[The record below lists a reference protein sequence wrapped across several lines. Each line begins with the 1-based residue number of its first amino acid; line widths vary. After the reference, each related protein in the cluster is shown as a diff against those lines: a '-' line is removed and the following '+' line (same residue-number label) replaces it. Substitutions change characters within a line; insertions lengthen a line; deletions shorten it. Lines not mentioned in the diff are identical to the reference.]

1 MGTVR
6 RQMLLTMLKFFDLAV
21 MIASFLLAALPAMYE
36 SGLSVSEFF
45 SMRIKVQN
53 FALFMALL
61 IIWHIILV
69 SFSLYESRRL
79 VTRESDIMDTLSAT
93 TLCTLA
99 VGAAAMLFHIR
110 LVGAAFIVVMWGA
123 SSTVIMLS
131 RLILR
136 YFLHHIRRHG
146 HNLRH
151 VLVVGTNPRAVQFA
165 RRIESRPE
173 LGYRVIGFADVN
185 WPGLN
190 GIEGLSGK
198 RLVCDLRDIA
208 DFVRNT
214 VVDEILIALPLRSF
228 YGQAAEI
235 AALCEEQ
242 GIVVRFLPRIFN
254 LRKARSTAEDLAGDP
269 LLTLSTGP
277 LDGWPVFVKRA
288 IDLAASTALLLVL
301 SPLLLMT
308 ALLIKLTSPGPVL
321 FRQKRLGLNKRQFQI
336 CKFRTMVP
344 DAEQR
349 IGELEDLNEVSGPVF
364 KIKNDPRLTPVG
376 KFLRSTSIDE
386 LPQLVNVLKGDM
398 SLVGPRPLPLRDC
411 DGLEQDWHRRRFSV
425 RPGITCL
432 WQVNGRSSIPFEKW
446 MELDMQ
452 YIDEWSLW
460 LDFKILA
467 GTIPA
472 VLKGSGAA

>member
-1 MGTVR
+1 MSSVR
-6 RQMLLTMLKFFDLAV
+6 RQMLLTMLKFFDLSV
-21 MIASFLLAALPAMYE
+21 MVASFLLAAVPALYQ
-36 SGLSVSEFF
+36 SGLSFSESF

-53 FALFMALL
+53 FVLFMALV
-61 IIWHIILV
+61 IVWHIIFA
-69 SFSLYESRRL
+69 SFNFYESRRL
-79 VTRESDIMDTLSAT
+79 LSRESDIVDTLNAT
-93 TLCTLA
+93 SLCTLA
-99 VGAAAMLFHIR
+99 VAAAAMLFHIR
-110 LVGAAFIVVMWGA
+110 LVDVAFIVVLWGA
-123 SSTVIMLS
+123 GSTTIMLS
-131 RLILR
+131 RLALR
-136 YFLHHIRRHG
+136 YFLHSMRKRG

-151 VLVVGTNPRAVQFA
+151 ALVVGTNPRALQFVG
-165 RRIESRPE
+165 RVESRPE
-173 LGYRVIGFADVN
+173 LGYRVIGFADEK
-185 WPGLN
+185 WPGLKA
-190 GIEGLSGK
+190 IKESGK
-198 RLVCDLRDIA
+198 RLVCDLQGVA
-208 DFVRNT
+208 EFVRNT
-214 VVDEILIALPLRSF
+214 VVDEIVIALPLRSF
-228 YGQAAEI
+228 YGRAAEI
-235 AALCEEQ
+235 AVLCEEQ

-254 LRKARSTAEDLAGDP
+254 LHKARSTAEELAGYP

-288 IDLAASTALLLVL
+288 LDLVL
-301 SPLLLMT
+301 SSAILLLLSPILLMT
-308 ALLIKLTSPGPVL
+308 ALLIKLTSPGPIL
-321 FRQKRLGLNKRQFQI
+321 FRQKRVGLNKRHFWI

-344 DAEQR
+344 DAEKQ
-349 IGELEDLNEVSGPVF
+349 IAELEKLNEVSGPVF

-386 LPQLVNVLKGDM
+386 LPQLFNVLKGDM

-411 DGLEQDWHRRRFSV
+411 NGFEQDWHRRRFSV

-472 VLKGSGAA
+472 VLRGSGAA

>member
-1 MGTVR
+1 
-6 RQMLLTMLKFFDLAV
+6 MLKVFDLAV
-21 MIASFLLAALPAMYE
+21 MIASFLLAAMPAMYE

-53 FALFMALL
+53 FVLFMILL
-61 IIWHIILV
+61 IIWHIILA

-79 VTRESDIMDTLSAT
+79 LTSESDIMDTLSAT

-123 SSTVIMLS
+123 STTAIMLS

-136 YFLHHIRRHG
+136 YFLHHLRKRG

-165 RRIESRPE
+165 QRIESRPE

-185 WPGLN
+185 WPG
-190 GIEGLSGK
+190 IKAMEQSEK
-198 RLVCDLRDIA
+198 RLVCDLQGIK

-228 YGQAAEI
+228 YGQSAKI
-235 AALCEEQ
+235 AVLCEEQ

-254 LRKARSTAEDLAGDP
+254 LRRARSTAEDLAGDP

-277 LDGWPVFVKRA
+277 LDGWPVFVKRT

-321 FRQKRLGLNKRQFQI
+321 FRQKRLGLNKRQFWI

-349 IGELEDLNEVSGPVF
+349 IAELEDLNEVSGPVF
-364 KIKNDPRLTPVG
+364 KIKNDPRLIPVG

-386 LPQLVNVLKGDM
+386 LPQLFNVVKGDM

>member
-21 MIASFLLAALPAMYE
+21 MIASFLLAAVPALYE

-53 FALFMALL
+53 FVLFMALL
-61 IIWHIILV
+61 IVWHIILA
-69 SFSLYESRRL
+69 SFGLYESRRL
-79 VTRESDIMDTLSAT
+79 LTRESDIIDTLNAT
-93 TLCTLA
+93 SLCTLA

-110 LVGAAFIVVMWGA
+110 MAGVAFIVVLWGA
-123 SSTVIMLS
+123 SSTIIMLS
-131 RLILR
+131 RLVLR
-136 YFLHHIRRHG
+136 YFLHNIRRRG

-151 VLVVGTNPRAVQFA
+151 VLIVGSNVRAIQFA
-165 RRIESRPE
+165 RTIESRPE
-173 LGYRVIGFADVN
+173 FGYRVIGFADVK
-185 WPGLN
+185 WPGLK
-190 GIEGLSGK
+190 GVEGSGR
-198 RLVCDLRDIA
+198 RLVCDLQGITE
-208 DFVRNT
+208 FVRNT

-228 YGQAAEI
+228 YAQAAKI
-235 AALCEEQ
+235 AVLCEEQ
-242 GIVVRFLPRIFN
+242 GIVVRFLPGIFN
-254 LRKARSTAEDLAGDP
+254 LRKARSTAEELAGDP

-288 IDLAASTALLLVL
+288 IDLALSAALLLGL
-301 SPLLLMT
+301 SPLLLTT
-308 ALLIKLTSPGPVL
+308 AILIRLTSPGPVL
-321 FRQKRLGLNKRQFQI
+321 FRQKRLGLNKRQFWI

-344 DAEQR
+344 DAEKR
-349 IGELEDLNEVSGPVF
+349 MAELEELNEVSGPVF
-364 KIKNDPRLTPVG
+364 KIKDDPRITPVG
-376 KFLRSTSIDE
+376 KFLRTTSIDE
-386 LPQLVNVLKGDM
+386 LPQLFNVLKGDM

-472 VLKGSGAA
+472 VLRGSGAA

>member
-1 MGTVR
+1 MSSVR

-21 MIASFLLAALPAMYE
+21 LVAAFLVAAMPALYQ
-36 SGLSVSEFF
+36 SGLSYSEFF
-45 SMRIKVQN
+45 SMRVKVQN
-53 FALFMALL
+53 FVLFLGLL
-61 IIWHIILV
+61 IIWHVILA
-69 SFSLYESRRL
+69 SFSLYESRRM

-110 LVGAAFIVVMWGA
+110 LVGAAFIVLMWAA
-123 SSTVIMLS
+123 SSATIMLS
-131 RLILR
+131 RLVFR
-136 YFLHHIRRHG
+136 YFLHDLRKRG

-151 VLVVGTNPRAVQFA
+151 VLVVGTNSRAVQFA
-165 RRIESRPE
+165 QRIESRPE
-173 LGYRVIGFADVN
+173 LGYRVIGFADVK
-185 WPGLN
+185 WPGLKA
-190 GIEGLSGK
+190 IEETGK
-198 RLVCDLRDIA
+198 RLVCDLEGITE
-208 DFVRNT
+208 FVRNT

-228 YGQAAEI
+228 YGDAAKI
-235 AALCEEQ
+235 AVLCEEQ

-254 LRKARSTAEDLAGDP
+254 LRKARSTAEELAGDP

-277 LDGWPVFVKRA
+277 LDGWPVFLKRA
-288 IDLAASTALLLVL
+288 IDLAISSAMVIVL
-301 SPLLLMT
+301 SPLLVIT
-308 ALLIKLTSPGPVL
+308 AILIKLTSNGPVL
-321 FRQKRLGLNKRQFQI
+321 FRQKRLGLNKRQFWI

-344 DAEQR
+344 DAEKR
-349 IGELEDLNEVSGPVF
+349 MAELEDMNEVSGPVF
-364 KIKNDPRLTPVG
+364 KIKNDPRITPVG
-376 KFLRSTSIDE
+376 KFLRSASIDE
-386 LPQLVNVLKGDM
+386 LPQLFNVLKGDM

-472 VLKGSGAA
+472 VLRGSGAA